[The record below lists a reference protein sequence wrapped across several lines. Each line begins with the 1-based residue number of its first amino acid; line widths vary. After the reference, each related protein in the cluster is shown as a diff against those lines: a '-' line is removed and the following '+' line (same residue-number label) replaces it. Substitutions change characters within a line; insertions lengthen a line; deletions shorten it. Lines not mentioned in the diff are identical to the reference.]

1 MPTLSGCAPLGLR
14 GAGGRGRP
22 RAGAGHRRPGPRV
35 GAVPPDLPE
44 SREGPAVH
52 LVRPGRS
59 RGCGGPGFRLSSGH
73 IWVAFGS
80 DRLARPVCPGD
91 RVGPLL
97 GGDVIS
103 GPRPAAQFSAGLGW
117 GLFWCSLCSQRLGSR
132 DPPLGEAPPGAT
144 ALQRAFPPAQ
154 RAGATSLG
162 SGQGLCVQPE
172 RSHLTLSSRQGPRR
186 PLTVPLE
193 TVLRVLRTNTA
204 ALCWALVRACPWAPA
219 TPQPPSPYPPARLA
233 AVSPPPSLG
242 APSGTGGRENDG
254 RTPRCLSVL
263 RRRSCGGLACS
274 AHPWGPAPATAAWP
288 GPACSRGGAG
298 DTPCRGG
305 SLSASF

>member
-22 RAGAGHRRPGPRV
+22 WAGVGHRRPGPRV

-154 RAGATSLG
+154 RAGGATSLG

-172 RSHLTLSSRQGPRR
+172 RSPPHAVFPSGAEASAHGAPGDGAARAQDQHGR
-186 PLTVPLE
+186 PVPGTGKSLP
-193 TVLRVLRTNTA
+193 VG
-204 ALCWALVRACPWAPA
+204 ACDAPA
-219 TPQPPSPYPPARLA
+219 AKPLPPSPP
-233 AVSPPPSLG
+233 
-242 APSGTGGRENDG
+242 
-254 RTPRCLSVL
+254 
-263 RRRSCGGLACS
+263 RRRLPSSEPGGPFWHRRA
-274 AHPWGPAPATAAWP
+274 
-288 GPACSRGGAG
+288 
-298 DTPCRGG
+298 
-305 SLSASF
+305 